1 MDAQTWQDIGDE
13 VEIRTRDV
21 ALTVAEYSDG
31 GLELELAPR
40 HDGQEVV
47 VEAEPHGRWTRLHV
61 TSKAV
66 A

>member
-1 MDAQTWQDIGDE
+1 MDGKSWQEIGEDLE
-13 VEIRTRDV
+13 LRSGDVSLSVTEIV
-21 ALTVAEYSDG
+21 DG
-31 GLELELAPR
+31 GFQIDVAPR